1 MFTPQKRNLMDSY
14 QSERIRN
21 IVLLG
26 HSGSGKTTL
35 AETMLFEADAL
46 HRRGSVLDRTTAS
59 DYHEIEHEKGKS
71 VFSTFLNLDWR
82 GNKINLIDTP
92 GTSDY
97 IGEVVGALRVA
108 DTALV
113 VLNAENGVEVQTEAL
128 WKYTEKYRIPSLLIA
143 NKPDAEQSDFQMTVD
158 MARERF
164 GRGVVVVQYPYSEGP
179 GFHAIIDVLKMT
191 MYEFPEKGGKPDK
204 LPIPETHKSQAELLH
219 NELVESV
226 AENDEML
233 LDLYLEQGELTESQ
247 MRDGLQVA
255 LLKRELFPIFCNCA
269 ERNMGTGR
277 VMGFLGNVAPNP
289 LEANPPKD
297 TDGQEQK
304 LDKNGD
310 SLMFMFKDSAESHVG
325 DLLYFKVYG
334 GTVKPGMDL
343 INSQTSSSVRLSGL
357 YSTNG
362 EKRTAVDEVYT
373 GDIGAAVKLKD
384 TGVNDTLCS
393 GDREISLEPIHFP
406 SPVVRTAVVLRNEGD
421 EDRLS
426 KALHQLQR
434 EDLSMQV
441 EHSAELQQTIIHGQ
455 GEEHLAVIKYALENR
470 FNLNIEYTT
479 PRIPYRETITKQVR
493 THYRH
498 KKQSGGAGQFAEVDV
513 LLEPLKDKMPEHS
526 DMKVRDEQEIKLDWG
541 GTLVFRNC
549 IVGGVIDNR
558 FMPAILK
565 GIMEKMENGPM
576 SNCRVRDLR
585 ISVYD
590 GAMHSVDSND
600 AAFKTAS
607 LMAFKQGFM
616 KASPQLMEPIYEIVV
631 SVSAQYMGDVISD
644 ISTRRGQIQE
654 TSAEGSIQKIKAK
667 VPLEELDHYAT
678 HLKSITQGSASYT
691 RAFSYYAAV
700 PREKQ
705 QQIIHETASLE
716 ETG

>member
-1 MFTPQKRNLMDSY
+1 MNSY
-14 QSERIRN
+14 PTERIRN
-21 IVLLG
+21 VVLLG

-35 AETMLFEADAL
+35 SETMLYEANTL
-46 HRRGSVLDRTTAS
+46 HRRGSVSDRTTAS

-71 VFSTFLNLDWR
+71 VFSSFLNLDWR

-113 VLNAENGVEVQTEAL
+113 VLNAENGVEVQTEEL
-128 WKYTEKYRIPSLLIA
+128 WKYTEKYRIPSLLIV
-143 NKPDAEQSDFQMTVD
+143 NKPDAEQSDFQQAVD
-158 MARERF
+158 MAKERF
-164 GRGVVVVQYPYSEGP
+164 GRGVVVVQYPYSEGDD
-179 GFHAIIDVLKMT
+179 FHAIIDVLKMT
-191 MYEFPEKGGKPDK
+191 MYEFPKRGGKPDK

-226 AENDEML
+226 AENDELL

-247 MRDGLQVA
+247 MRDGLQEA
-255 LLKRELFPIFCNCA
+255 LLKRELFPLFCNCA

-297 TDGQEQK
+297 TDGQEQE
-304 LDKNGD
+304 LDKTGNP
-310 SLMFMFKDSAESHVG
+310 LMFMFKDSAESHVG
-325 DLLYFKVYG
+325 DLLYFKVYR
-334 GTVKPGMDL
+334 GTMEQGMDL
-343 INSQTSSSVRLSGL
+343 TNSRTGKPVRLSGL

-362 EKRTAVDEVYT
+362 EKRTGVEEVHT
-373 GDIGAAVKLKD
+373 GDISAAVKLKD
-384 TGVNDTLCS
+384 TGVNDTLYQ
-393 GDREISLEPIHFP
+393 GKRIALEPIHFP
-406 SPVVRTAVVLRNEGD
+406 PPVIRTAVELNNEGN

-426 KALHQLQR
+426 RALHQLQR

-441 EHSAELQQTIIHGQ
+441 EHSAELMQTIIHGQ

-470 FNLNIEYTT
+470 FNLDIKYTT

-513 LLEPLKDKMPEHS
+513 LMEPLKKKMPEHS
-526 DMKVRDEQEIKLDWG
+526 DLKVRDEEEIDLDWG

-565 GIMEKMENGPM
+565 GIMEKMKTGPM

-600 AAFKTAS
+600 AAFKTAA

-616 KASPQLMEPIYEIVV
+616 KASPKLMEPVFEIVV
-631 SVSAQYMGDVISD
+631 SVPAQYMGDVISD
-644 ISTRRGQIQE
+644 ISTRRGQIQK
-654 TSAEGSIQKIKAK
+654 TSADGSIQKIKAL

-678 HLKSITQGSASYT
+678 QLKSITQGSASYT

-700 PREKQ
+700 PRDKQ
-705 QQIIHETASLE
+705 QQIIKETTQLE